1 MTAVTK
7 YYLQIYQHTLAMGDD
22 DAWIDLDSMGIHPE
36 LAERLAEFGIVE
48 IFQGHVRASQ
58 AVRLLKLLRLRSN
71 LGVNL
76 HGAAIIL
83 DLLDRIEA
91 LQDEIERLKRR

>member
-1 MTAVTK
+1 MTK
-7 YYLQIYQHTLAMGDD
+7 YYLQIYQHTLATGDD
-22 DAWIDLDSMGIHPE
+22 EAWVDLESLGIHPD
-36 LAERLAEFGIVE
+36 LAQRLAEFGIVE
-48 IFQGHVRASQ
+48 IFRGHVRANQ
-58 AVRLLKLLRLRSN
+58 AERLLKLLRLRSN

-91 LQDEIERLKRR
+91 LQDEIERLRGI